1 MFCASCMSLSFSRMD
16 TLTLFL
22 PPAWLTKS
30 SCALIVFA
38 RFAAASRRNRIP
50 TSALLERNESP
61 ATRKTAPQ
69 TKLPRL
75 NFVFVS
81 TDAMLRS
88 GIVCVDDPSGIT
100 PSRVFGLLY
109 ITRML
114 LAATLVLSQNRTTDG
129 LNRSPMTSVSPV
141 A

>member
-1 MFCASCMSLSFSRMD
+1 MSLSFSRMD

-50 TSALLERNESP
+50 TSALLDRNERP
-61 ATRKTAPQ
+61 AMRNTAPQ
-69 TKLPRL
+69 ANDPGL
-75 NFVFVS
+75 NFVFMS

-88 GIVCVDDPSGIT
+88 GIVCVFEPSGIT

-109 ITRML
+109 ITRIL
-114 LAATLVLSQNRTTDG
+114 LAATLVLSQKSTTDG
-129 LNRSPMTSVSPV
+129 LNRSPMMPVSPI